1 MNKAFPELSQAL
13 SELLDQMDGSIKR
26 GGYDGPPITMFL
38 AGGMAVNFYCGTRYT
53 EDVDAFY
60 SRRVHVGPC
69 EVSYR
74 HRDGNP
80 SFLYLDNNY
89 NPTFGLLHERHEQDA
104 VEWQGIGNERRKIH
118 LFVLSP
124 VDLAVTK
131 ISRYSLQDREDI
143 LALASIGLFS
153 AEQLRNRA
161 KEALMDYVGDRA
173 PVEKSI
179 DLICRQV
186 SAGKSLHVGRELE
199 IPLDPP
205 RVKEG
210 KERDLEI

>member
-13 SELLDQMDGSIKR
+13 SELLDRMDGSIKR
-26 GGYDGPPITMFL
+26 GGYDGPPIIMYL

-60 SRRVHVGPC
+60 TRRVHVGPC

-74 HRDGNP
+74 HRDGSP

-89 NPTFGLLHERHEQDA
+89 NPSFGLLHELHGQDA

-131 ISRYSLQDREDI
+131 ISRFSPQDREDI
-143 LALASIGLFS
+143 LALGSIGLFS
-153 AEQLRNRA
+153 AEQLRKRA
-161 KEALMDYVGDRA
+161 KEALLDYVGDRA
-173 PVEKSI
+173 PVETSI
-179 DLICRQV
+179 DLICRQI
-186 SAGKSLHVGRELE
+186 SAGKSLRAARELE
-199 IPLDPP
+199 IPIDPP
-205 RVKEG
+205 RNGEG

>member
-13 SELLDQMDGSIKR
+13 SELLDQMDGSITR
-26 GGYDGPPITMFL
+26 GGYDGPPITMYL

-60 SRRVHVGPC
+60 TRRVHVGPC

-131 ISRYSLQDREDI
+131 ISRYSPQDREDI

-161 KEALMDYVGDRA
+161 KEALMDHVGDRA
-173 PVEKSI
+173 PVETSI
-179 DLICRQV
+179 DLICRQI
-186 SAGKSLHVGRELE
+186 SAGKSPHAGRELE
-199 IPLDPP
+199 IPIDPP
-205 RVKEG
+205 RNKEG
-210 KERDLEI
+210 KERDPEI

>member
-13 SELLDQMDGSIKR
+13 SALLDRMDGSVKR
-26 GGYDGPPITMFL
+26 GGYDGPPITMYL

-60 SRRVHVGPC
+60 TRRVNVGPC

-74 HRDGNP
+74 HRDGKP

-89 NPTFGLLHERHEQDA
+89 NPAFGLLHEHHARDA
-104 VEWQGIGNERRKIH
+104 VEWQGIGNERRNIH

-131 ISRYSLQDREDI
+131 ISRFSPQDREDI
-143 LALASIGLFS
+143 FALAGAGLFS
-153 AEQLRNRA
+153 ADQLRNRA
-161 KEALMDYVGDRA
+161 AEALVDFVGDRA
-173 PVEKSI
+173 PVLTSI
-179 DLICRQV
+179 DLICGQI
-186 SAGKSLHVGRELE
+186 SAEKPLNHGREFD
-199 IPLDPP
+199 IPVDPP
-205 RVKEG
+205 GKRDG
-210 KERDLEI
+210 KEHDLEI